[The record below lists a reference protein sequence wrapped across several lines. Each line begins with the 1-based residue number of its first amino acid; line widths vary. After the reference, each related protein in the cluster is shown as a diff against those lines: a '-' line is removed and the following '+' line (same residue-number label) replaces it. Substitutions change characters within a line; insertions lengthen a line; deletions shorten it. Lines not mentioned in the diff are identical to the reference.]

1 MSLDFSNLAVMKT
14 LIIVDVQNDFLEG
27 GALAV
32 PDGNA
37 IIPVVNQIQKDY
49 DLVIA
54 TQDWHPF
61 HHKSFAREH
70 NGKREFETIELN
82 GLPQVLWP
90 AHCVQGTF
98 GAEFHPDLEM
108 NKVEA
113 IFRKGMDR
121 EIDSYSGFYDNGKLK
136 DTGLLGY
143 LKGRNVKEI
152 SVCGLAADYCVFYTA
167 MDALASGFQT
177 EIILEAV
184 RPINR
189 NNWTALQNEFRSLGG
204 RLS

>member
-27 GALAV
+27 GTLAV
-32 PDGNA
+32 PNGNEVV
-37 IIPVVNQIQKDY
+37 PVINQIQKDY
-49 DLVIA
+49 DLVVA

-61 HHKSFAREH
+61 RHKSFAREH
-70 NGKREFETIELN
+70 PGKKPFEQTELN
-82 GLPQVLWP
+82 GMSQVLWP

-113 IFRKGMDR
+113 IFRKGMDT
-121 EIDSYSGFYDNGKLK
+121 EIDSYSGFYDNGKQK

-143 LKGRNVKEI
+143 LKGRDVKEI
-152 SVCGLAADYCVFYTA
+152 AVCGLAADYCVFYTA

-177 EIILEAV
+177 EILLSAV
-184 RPINR
+184 RPINGS
-189 NNWTALQNEFRSLGG
+189 NWMALQNEFTSVGG
-204 RLS
+204 RLN